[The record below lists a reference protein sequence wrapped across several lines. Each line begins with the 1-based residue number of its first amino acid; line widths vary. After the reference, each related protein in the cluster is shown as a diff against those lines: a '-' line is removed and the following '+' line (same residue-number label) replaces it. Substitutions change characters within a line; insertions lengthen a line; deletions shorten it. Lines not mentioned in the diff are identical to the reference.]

1 MPTALRPSAVA
12 GARLPALAARV
23 GAVAADDTGVAG
35 AVPNVPITGVTLRG
49 QDVQPG
55 DLFAAL
61 PGATTHGARYAGDAI
76 ERGAAAV
83 LTDAAGLAEMRALGR
98 HPPCRPCCTPHRA
111 ASWEAWPPRSM
122 GIRPIG

>member
-1 MPTALRPSAVA
+1 M
-12 GARLPALAARV
+12 
-23 GAVAADDTGVAG
+23 
-35 AVPNVPITGVTLRG
+35 PITGVTLRG

-76 ERGAAAV
+76 ERGAVAV
-83 LTDAAGLAEMRALGR
+83 LTDAAGLAEMDALGP
-98 HPPCRPCCTPHRA
+98 PPCRPCCTPHRA
-111 ASWEAWPPRSM
+111 ACSVAWPPRCT